1 MSHDRITR
9 RRVLSRLTTLV
20 LSLPILRSGLIG
32 QDKHPARQKIEPAMK
47 SMLDAALVFL
57 DVLGPALRDKVLLPF
72 DNEERFN
79 WHYVPTM
86 LDGLPEALRKLF
98 HERRGVSLKEMSSP
112 QRTAA
117 HALLRS
123 ALSTQGYLKAT
134 GIMIME
140 EVLRETELALG
151 QDVWSI
157 SFDPKVISLVRDPG
171 LYFFTIF
178 GKPSK
183 ETAWGWRVEGHHLSL
198 HFSSVTGELVATT
211 PMFIGSNPAVVPHGT
226 HAGLSLLAAE
236 AGIARELLN
245 SFDSQQSSQ
254 AIIAATAPEDII
266 TGNSRKA
273 SLEMMAGLSASSMT
287 GVQRALLIRLIQEYV
302 TNLRPDLADAKLE
315 RIKTTEVERIH
326 FAWAGS
332 IDAGKPHYYRIHS
345 PKFLIEYDNT
355 QNNANHIHTVY
366 RDLADDFGV
375 DMLRLHYDRSGH
387 HD

>member
-1 MSHDRITR
+1 
-9 RRVLSRLTTLV
+9 
-20 LSLPILRSGLIG
+20 LIG
-32 QDKHPARQKIEPAMK
+32 QQQQHPARQSIDPTTK
-47 SMLDAALVFL
+47 SMLDAALTFL
-57 DVLGPALRDKVLLPF
+57 DALSPALRDKALFPF

-79 WHYVPTM
+79 WHFVPTK
-86 LDGLPEALRKLF
+86 LDGLPEDLRKLF

-151 QDVWSI
+151 R
-157 SFDPKVISLVRDPG
+157 DPKVVNLVRDPE

-178 GKPSK
+178 GRPSK
-183 ETAWGWRVEGHHLSL
+183 DTPWGWRVEGHHLSL

-211 PMFIGSNPAVVPHGT
+211 PMFMGANPAVVSHGT

-245 SFDSQQSSQ
+245 SFDTQQSAQ

-273 SLEMMAGLSASSMT
+273 SLEMMAGLSASSMSGT
-287 GVQRALLIRLIQEYV
+287 QRALLIRLIQEYA
-302 TNLRPDLADAKLE
+302 TNLRPDLADVQLE
-315 RIKTTEVERIH
+315 RIKTSEIERIH

-345 PKFLIEYDNT
+345 PKLLIEYDNI

-366 RDLADDFGV
+366 RDLENDFGE
-375 DMLRLHYDRSGH
+375 DMLQLHYEKSDH
-387 HD
+387 HN